1 MPRQSRID
9 APGAIHHVIIRGIER
24 RMIFQDNSDREAFL
38 DRLGKI
44 LTESST
50 SCYAWS
56 LLGNH
61 AHFLFRTGKFPI
73 SRLMRKLLTGYAVS
87 FNPA

>member
-44 LTESST
+44 LTESSA
-50 SCYAWS
+50 SS
-56 LLGNH
+56 KDGEQ
-61 AHFLFRTGKFPI
+61 
-73 SRLMRKLLTGYAVS
+73 S
-87 FNPA
+87 